1 MSLPAPAGLLLLLL
15 LAIPPLP
22 CSRAAP
28 TEGKGPVVITFPGDA
43 LSPQSD
49 RELAARY
56 LQRYGYLEATN
67 PEAQMM
73 LETPLKA
80 MQKRLGLPET
90 GELDA
95 TTLTAMRAP
104 RCGVPDVGRYAT
116 GGKWD
121 HTDLTYRVVN
131 YSPDLDRSTIDDT
144 FLRAFNTWSQVT
156 PLTITSQQDGEVD
169 ILIQFGTG
177 DHGDSQSF
185 DGQNGL
191 LAHAFLP
198 GQSSISGDAHFD
210 DDELWT
216 LGSEVGYSLFLVGAH
231 EFGHS
236 LGLEHSSIQGALM
249 YPMYSYQADFKLH
262 SDDIEGIQFLYG
274 KKSGGQHQAPLSP
287 SLAHTEA
294 EDSSSVVDEALDF
307 FKDGKVPHLLAKEPP
322 LPVDTRGVLHAGHP
336 VP

>member
-15 LAIPPLP
+15 LALPPLP
-22 CSRAAP
+22 CPRAAP

-43 LSPQSD
+43 LSALSD
-49 RELAARY
+49 RELAASY

-95 TTLTAMRAP
+95 VTLTAMRMP
-104 RCGVPDVGRYAT
+104 RCGVPDVGGYKTR
-116 GGKWD
+116 GKWD

-131 YSPDLDRSTIDDT
+131 YSPDLDSSTIDDT
-144 FLRAFNTWSQVT
+144 FTRAFDVWMQVT

-169 ILIQFGTG
+169 ILIQFGTR
-177 DHGDSQSF
+177 DHGDNLSF
-185 DGQNGL
+185 DGKNGV
-191 LAHAFLP
+191 LAHAFPP
-198 GQSSISGDAHFD
+198 GKASIGGDVHFD

-216 LGSEVGYSLFLVGAH
+216 LGSEVDYSLLLVAAH
-231 EFGHS
+231 EFGHA
-236 LGLEHSSIQGALM
+236 LGLSHSTIQKALM
-249 YPMYSYQADFKLH
+249 YPIYSYQADFKLH

-287 SLAHTEA
+287 SQARTEA

-307 FKDGKVPHLLAKEPP
+307 F
-322 LPVDTRGVLHAGHP
+322 
-336 VP
+336 

>member
-15 LAIPPLP
+15 LALPPLP
-22 CSRAAP
+22 CPRAAP
-28 TEGKGPVVITFPGDA
+28 TEEKSPVVITFPGDA
-43 LSPQSD
+43 LSSLSD

-95 TTLTAMRAP
+95 ATLTAIRAP

-116 GGKWD
+116 RRGKWD

-131 YSPDLDRSTIDDT
+131 YSPDLNRSTIDDT
-144 FLRAFNTWSQVT
+144 FVRAFDVWSQVT
-156 PLTITSQQDGEVD
+156 PLTFTGQQDGEVD
-169 ILIQFGTG
+169 ILIQFVTG
-177 DHGDSQSF
+177 DHGDNDTF
-185 DGQNGL
+185 DGEGGV
-191 LAHAFLP
+191 LAHAFYP
-198 GQSSISGDAHFD
+198 GKRPISGDAHFD
-210 DDELWT
+210 EDELWT
-216 LGSEVGYSLFLVGAH
+216 LGSEDDYSLLIVAAH

-236 LGLEHSSIQGALM
+236 LGLKHSSIWGALM
-249 YPMYSYQADFKLH
+249 YPRYVYQADLQLH
-262 SDDIEGIQFLYG
+262 EDDIKGIQSLYG

-287 SLAHTEA
+287 SQARTEA
-294 EDSSSVVDEALDF
+294 EDSSYVVDEALDF
-307 FKDGKVPHLLAKEPP
+307 F
-322 LPVDTRGVLHAGHP
+322 
-336 VP
+336 

>member
-15 LAIPPLP
+15 ALPPLP
-22 CSRAAP
+22 SPWAAP

-43 LSPQSD
+43 LSPRSD

-95 TTLTAMRAP
+95 ATLTAMRAP
-104 RCGVPDVGRYAT
+104 RCGVPDVGRYTTFA
-116 GGKWD
+116 GDLKWD
-121 HTDLTYRVVN
+121 HTDITYRVVN

-144 FLRAFNTWSQVT
+144 FVRAFDTWSQVT

-169 ILIQFGTG
+169 ILIQFGTR
-177 DHGDSQSF
+177 DHGDNENF
-185 DGQNGL
+185 DGQYGV
-191 LAHAFLP
+191 LAHAFPP
-198 GQSSISGDAHFD
+198 GKSSINGDAHFD

-216 LGSEVGYSLFLVGAH
+216 LGSEDGISLFLVAAH
-231 EFGHS
+231 ELGHS
-236 LGLEHSSIQGALM
+236 LGLEHSNITGALM
-249 YPMYSYQADFKLH
+249 FPIYSYQADFKLH

-274 KKSGGQHQAPLSP
+274 KKSGGQHQAPISP
-287 SLAHTEA
+287 SLAQTEA

-307 FKDGKVPHLLAKEPP
+307 F
-322 LPVDTRGVLHAGHP
+322 
-336 VP
+336 